1 MDAEPFVT
9 VVVPVRN
16 EIRTIDRC
24 LGALLEQD
32 YPRAS
37 TEILV
42 VDGDSDDG
50 TPEVVRDHARHAP
63 HVRLLANPA
72 RHAASAMN
80 VGIAAARGDVV
91 ARVDGHALVPPDF
104 LRRTVETLV
113 NHPDVACTSGALVTQ
128 GRTPWGRAI
137 AAAMS
142 SPAGVGFAR
151 FRTGA
156 RKPRLVDTVA
166 FPVYRR
172 ETLAHLGP
180 FDEELVRN
188 QDDEL
193 NLRLTR
199 RGGRIL
205 LLPDLRILYYCQG
218 SLRGLARQYFQ
229 YGYWKVRVIQKH
241 GAPAAWRHLV
251 PATLVLVLA
260 LAAIAAP
267 VPALRPFALLVPAAY
282 AAALAVAAT
291 AIAARR
297 KAIAQTPRIAAALAT
312 LHLAYGAGFWTG
324 LWRFGPPRRKRAE
337 AVAPRIDVTPRI
349 VVAGGTSAS
358 GERGPLAA
366 AGAARESATAAR
378 APRRSADGA

>member
-16 EIRTIDRC
+16 EIRTIGRC

-32 YPRAS
+32 YPRAR

-42 VDGDSDDG
+42 VDGESDDG
-50 TPEVVRDHARHAP
+50 TPDVVRAHARHAP
-63 HVRLLANPA
+63 HVRLLANPG
-72 RHAASAMN
+72 RHAAAAMN
-80 VGIAAARGDVV
+80 VGIAAARGEIV

-113 NHPDVACTSGALVTQ
+113 ARPDVACTSGALVTL
-128 GRTPWGRAI
+128 GRTRWGRAI

-142 SPAGVGFAR
+142 SPAGVGSAR

-156 RKPRLVDTVA
+156 RAPRLVDTVA

-172 ETLAHLGP
+172 ETLAELGP

-229 YGYWKVRVIQKH
+229 YGFWKVRVIQKH
-241 GAPAAWRHLV
+241 GAPASWRHLV
-251 PATLVLVLA
+251 PAALVAALA
-260 LAAIAAP
+260 LAALAAS
-267 VPALRPFALLVPAAY
+267 VPPLRPVALLVPAAY
-282 AAALAVAAT
+282 AAAVAGAAVVV
-291 AIAARR
+291 AARR
-297 KAIAQTPRIAAALAT
+297 KALLQAPRIAAALAT

-324 LWRFGPPRRKRAE
+324 LRRFGPPRRGRGENVGRA
-337 AVAPRIDVTPRI
+337 APL
-349 VVAGGTSAS
+349 S
-358 GERGPLAA
+358 
-366 AGAARESATAAR
+366 AAR
-378 APRRSADGA
+378 APRPSADGA